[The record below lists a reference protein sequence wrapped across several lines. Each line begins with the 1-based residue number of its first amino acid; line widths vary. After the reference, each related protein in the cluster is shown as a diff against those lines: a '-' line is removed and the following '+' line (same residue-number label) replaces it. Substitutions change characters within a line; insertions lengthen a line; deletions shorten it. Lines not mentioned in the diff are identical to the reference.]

1 MSDLTYNVDKKI
13 LIEKEKRDKTIIKT
27 SIIGILLNILLVIA
41 KAIFG
46 LIASS
51 IAIILDAVNN
61 LSDALS
67 SIITIIG
74 TKLSNKKPTRK
85 HPYGFG
91 RIEYLTSM
99 IIAIII
105 LFAGFTSIK
114 ESITSLIDKDKA
126 TYTAI
131 TIIVISIG
139 IVVKIIL
146 GIYFR
151 IMGNKTNSDNLK
163 ASGIDAL
170 FDAILSLA
178 TLIAAIIM
186 INTGVAIE
194 GYLGII
200 IGLFILKS
208 GFEVLKEGFG
218 KIIGE
223 RAPKEIT
230 SAIKKI
236 IMSHPEIKGCYDMII
251 HDYGNNTNI
260 ASVHC
265 EVDDHLTSRDIHLLS
280 KRIEKEVYNENGT
293 ILTIG
298 IYASNNNDDC
308 QKIKKDLINIIKD
321 INGVK
326 QYHGFYLDEDIKL
339 ISFDLVINIE
349 IKDPYPIILNVKEK
363 MKEIYNDYEI
373 FIALDRD
380 YSD

>member
-1 MSDLTYNVDKKI
+1 MSDLTYNVDRKI
-13 LIEKEKRDKTIIKT
+13 IIEKEKRDKLIIKT

-46 LIASS
+46 LIAAS

-74 TKLSNKKPTRK
+74 TKLSNKKPTK
-85 HPYGFG
+85 NHPYGFG

-99 IIAIII
+99 IIAVII

-114 ESITSLIDKDKA
+114 ESISSLIDKDKA
-126 TYTAI
+126 TYTYI

-139 IVVKIIL
+139 IVIKIIL
-146 GIYFR
+146 GIYFK
-151 IMGNKTNSDNLK
+151 IMGKKTNSDNLN
-163 ASGIDAL
+163 ASGTDAL
-170 FDAILSLA
+170 FDAVLSIS

-194 GYLGII
+194 GYLGIVI
-200 IGLFILKS
+200 SLFILKS
-208 GFEVLKEGFG
+208 GFEILKEGFG

-223 RAPKEIT
+223 RTPNEVT
-230 SAIKKI
+230 SAIKKT
-236 IMSHPEIKGCYDMII
+236 IMAHPEIKGCYDMIV
-251 HDYGNNTNI
+251 HDYGNNTSI

-265 EVDDHLTSRDIHLLS
+265 EVDDNLTSRDIHVLS
-280 KRIEKEVYNENGT
+280 KRIEKEVYIENGT

-308 QKIKKDLINIIKD
+308 QEIKKDIITIIRD

-326 QYHGFYLDEDIKL
+326 QYHGFYLDEELKI
-339 ISFDLVINIE
+339 ISFDLVIDIS
-349 IKDPYPIILNVKEK
+349 IKDPYPIIKEVKDKLN
-363 MKEIYNDYEI
+363 EIYKDYEI